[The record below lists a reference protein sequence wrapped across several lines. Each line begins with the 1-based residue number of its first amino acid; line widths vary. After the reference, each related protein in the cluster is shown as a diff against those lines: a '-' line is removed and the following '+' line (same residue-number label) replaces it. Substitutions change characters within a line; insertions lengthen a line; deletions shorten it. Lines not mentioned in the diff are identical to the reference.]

1 MIKKRNSM
9 NQPINDDSH
18 LWVSWDDYHS
28 LIERLALVVHES
40 GWKFDKIL
48 CLARGGLRVG
58 DQLSRIYDLP
68 LAILATSSYREA
80 AGTQQ
85 GDLDI
90 AQYITMTRGELSG
103 RVLLVDDLVDSGI
116 TLERVG
122 RHLKERYPAVTDVRT
137 AVLWHKGCSK
147 IKPDYAVQFLPTNP
161 WIHQPFEE
169 YDTLRPHN
177 LSAWIKRG
185 KARAA
190 GNGEA
195 PAAV

>member
-1 MIKKRNSM
+1 MMKEISSDPRNDE
-9 NQPINDDSH
+9 QH
-18 LWVSWDDYHS
+18 LWVGWDDYHR
-28 LIERLALVVHES
+28 LIERLALSVHES

-90 AQYITMTRGELSG
+90 ARYITMTRGELSG
-103 RVLLVDDLVDSGI
+103 NVLLVDDLVDSGV
-116 TLERVG
+116 TLARVQE
-122 RHLKERYPAVTDVRT
+122 HLKERYPAITAVRS
-137 AVLWHKGCSK
+137 AVLWYKACSK
-147 IKPDYAVQFLPTNP
+147 VKPDYFVQHLPTNP

-169 YDTLRPHN
+169 WDTVRPHN
-177 LSAWIKRG
+177 LAAWIKRG
-185 KARAA
+185 T
-190 GNGEA
+190 GGTA
-195 PAAV
+195 PAA

>member
-1 MIKKRNSM
+1 M

-18 LWVSWDDYHS
+18 LWVSWDDYHG

-90 AQYITMTRGELSG
+90 AQYITMTRG
-103 RVLLVDDLVDSGI
+103 I
-116 TLERVG
+116 HVG
-122 RHLKERYPAVTDVRT
+122 LHD
-137 AVLWHKGCSK
+137 
-147 IKPDYAVQFLPTNP
+147 
-161 WIHQPFEE
+161 
-169 YDTLRPHN
+169 
-177 LSAWIKRG
+177 
-185 KARAA
+185 RAA
-190 GNGEA
+190 EAIVSNWGAISDRSGELIPEA
-195 PAAV
+195 GSVQGQVELEKLRLAADATQGSGGSV

>member
-1 MIKKRNSM
+1 M
-9 NQPINDDSH
+9 NQPINDDAH
-18 LWVSWDDYHS
+18 LWVSWDDYHG

-103 RVLLVDDLVDSGI
+103 RVLLVDDLVDSGV

-122 RHLKERYPAVTDVRT
+122 RHLEGSVIRR
-137 AVLWHKGCSK
+137 
-147 IKPDYAVQFLPTNP
+147 
-161 WIHQPFEE
+161 
-169 YDTLRPHN
+169 
-177 LSAWIKRG
+177 
-185 KARAA
+185 
-190 GNGEA
+190 
-195 PAAV
+195 